1 MSNILIV
8 LPYSGRSFGG
18 GLAVFNQEFTKA
30 LVANGHSVKLLTLDV
45 RVPSGRAPINPTAED
60 HGRAT
65 ILYINDEPILM
76 QNPGGID
83 KEREELYE
91 RINDPDY
98 LARND
103 VQAKVLGSGA
113 PWHPEIII
121 GHSRFSGAAAILLKN
136 RYFHDA
142 KTSYFL
148 HSYPVEG
155 TVLTGYDAYGEAID
169 TESAERKIALEA
181 EWMKRADLVVPVG
194 PLLRA
199 GALKLLNGAKVRI
212 HECIGGV
219 EATERVR
226 FREPRGPI
234 RLLFNGR
241 ATAPIKGLEDI
252 LLAAQILRDDG
263 DCPPLELHVRY
274 WADRNFY
281 PGGPIHPS
289 TEVRTVDYQ
298 AAQKFADEIVNV
310 GSHAGKVTVLV
321 GPSTTTIMDEV
332 RASYGV
338 LMPSYIEHFG
348 LVPMEALSAGVPV
361 LVNEISGAGMFLAR
375 LARTQAECLE
385 KCVVHDFYKRVSA
398 SEPDDF
404 LEPRLV
410 PTTAF
415 DGRPA
420 AWAKAI
426 KELATDLPIRFKDAG
441 ELGDELSRYYSWQ
454 DCAKAFHRAC
464 GVSYE
469 ECAVTF
475 QIRGGNLE
483 RG

>member
-8 LPYSGRSFGG
+8 LPYSGRNFGG

-30 LVANGHSVKLLTLDV
+30 LVVNGHSVKLLTLDV
-45 RVPSGRAPINPTAED
+45 RVPSGREPINPTAED

-98 LARND
+98 LSRNN
-103 VQAKVLGSGA
+103 VQAKVLGSDA

-121 GHSRFSGAAAILLKN
+121 GHSRFSGPAAILLKE
-136 RYFHDA
+136 RYFPRA
-142 KTSYFL
+142 KTNYFL

-155 TVLTGYDAYGEAID
+155 TILTGYDAYGEAID
-169 TESAERKIALEA
+169 TESAGRKIAIEA
-181 EWMKRADLVVPVG
+181 EWMKKADLVVPVG

-199 GALKLLNGAKVRI
+199 GALKLLHGAKVRV

-219 EATERVR
+219 EAMEMVR
-226 FREPRGPI
+226 FTEPRAPI

-241 ATAPIKGLEDI
+241 ASAPIKGLEDT
-252 LLAAQILRDDG
+252 LLAAQILRDDKG
-263 DCPPLELHVRY
+263 CPPLELHVRY
-274 WADRNFY
+274 WAARNFY
-281 PGGPIHPS
+281 PDRPRHP
-289 TEVRTVDYQ
+289 TTVVETVDYQ
-298 AAQKFADEIVNV
+298 AVQKFADEIVHV
-310 GSHAGKVTVLV
+310 GRDAGKVRVLV

-348 LVPMEALSAGVPV
+348 LVPMEALSTGVPV

-375 LARTQAECLE
+375 LGERGEN
-385 KCVVHDFYKRVSA
+385 CVVHDFYKRVSA

-404 LEPRLV
+404 LEPSRV

-420 AWAKAI
+420 AWAVAI
-426 KELATDLPIRFKDAG
+426 KKLVTNLPARFGEAR
-441 ELGDELSRYYSWQ
+441 ELGERLGKSYTWA
-454 DCAKAFHRAC
+454 DCAR
-464 GVSYE
+464 GVVLASTSPYDGY
-469 ECAVTF
+469 AVTR
-475 QIRGGNLE
+475 QGPEGSVE
-483 RG
+483 QC